1 MTDTDEQQDRLIRL
15 LSPDLRL
22 PRSVS
27 QPTGP
32 VADELRRLIM
42 AAPGSTANE
51 TSTAPAVAR
60 RPRTFW
66 SSRRRL
72 VFAAPIVAGLAAV
85 AFLVSAALPD
95 SNPVGPAPARAG
107 VLTFA
112 EDNGY
117 LDITIVD
124 PVADPA
130 RYRAELAQHGLAI
143 DLKLAPAAP
152 DQVGRVIFQ
161 EEDGSDGP
169 QIKTVEKPGDCSANG
184 DCSVGIRVPL
194 SYRGK
199 AQIVFGRTPKPGE
212 TIEGDAPVLS
222 PKQQGQL
229 NEHKGK
235 QVADVRAI
243 LAANGQTATYR
254 VGFAS
259 REAAADEVPGNWYVY
274 DVAPLANDVVVL
286 WVSADG
292 KEPAPGS

>member
-15 LSPDLRL
+15 LSPDVHL
-22 PRSVS
+22 PPFVS

-32 VADELRRLIM
+32 VADELRQLIM
-42 AAPGSTANE
+42 AASESPA
-51 TSTAPAVAR
+51 APAGR
-60 RPRTFW
+60 SRKFW
-66 SSRRRL
+66 SPRWRF
-72 VFAAPIVAGLAAV
+72 VFAAPIVVGLAAV
-85 AFLVSAALPD
+85 ALLVSAALPD
-95 SNPVGPAPARAG
+95 SNPVGPGPAQAG
-107 VLTFA
+107 ALTFT

-130 RYRAELAQHGLAI
+130 RYKAELAAHGLNI

-161 EEDGSDGP
+161 EENDSAGP
-169 QIKTVEKPGDCSANG
+169 QIKTVERPGNCSANG
-184 DCSVGIRVPL
+184 DCSVAIRVPL
-194 SYRGK
+194 AYRGE
-199 AQIVFGRTPKPGE
+199 AQIVFGRTPQPGE
-212 TIEGDAPVLS
+212 TVEGDAPVLS
-222 PKQQGQL
+222 PTQQGQL
-229 NEHKGK
+229 KSLVGK
-235 QVADVRAI
+235 RVSDVRAI

-259 REAAADEVPGNWYVY
+259 REAAADRVPVNWYVY

-292 KEPAPGS
+292 KEPPPGS